1 MTKFTRPLLTASL
14 LGLSLNATALPFA
27 TYEARSAGM
36 GTTGVASSNI
46 ASAPFTNPAMLAA
59 QRFED
64 DFSLTAGLGVQAID
78 NENLLDDIEDFSDAY
93 DANDAAGMD
102 AAASRAN
109 GKRLDVLGNGALNVG
124 FSAEK
129 WAGAVSA
136 NRYIQA
142 NSGVRYD
149 AATNGLDSEIDLVGL
164 EVTEVGVS
172 LARQF
177 GRLSIGV
184 TPKSQSVTSYDSDS
198 VLLRTIDDLGDL
210 IDAAT
215 EEGEK
220 DHGGSVNADIGLV
233 YKLGEES
240 RWQVG
245 VVMRNISEQTYTTS
259 GNRTVKIEPQTRAGL
274 AYNGDIITVAVD
286 YDLQENDPLV
296 AGSDKTQMLAAGLE
310 IDAFNTLK
318 LRAGYV
324 KNTADVTGP
333 DDDLLSAG
341 LGVNILG
348 LQVDAAVMGNDN
360 NLSGFVQMGVQF

>member
-1 MTKFTRPLLTASL
+1 MQLTRPLLTAAL

-46 ASAPFTNPAMLAA
+46 ASAPFSNPAMLAA

-78 NENLLDDIEDFSDAY
+78 NENLLDDIEDFNDAY
-93 DANDAAGMD
+93 DANDLAGMD
-102 AAASRAN
+102 AAASRAD
-109 GKRLDVLGNGALNVG
+109 GKRIDVLGNGALNVG

-142 NSGVRYD
+142 NSGVQYD
-149 AATNGLDSEIDLVGL
+149 ASNNGADSTIDLVGL
-164 EVTEVGVS
+164 EVTEIGVS

-177 GRLSIGV
+177 GRFSVGF

-198 VLLRTIDDLGDL
+198 VLLRNTEDLGDL

-220 DHGGSVNADIGLV
+220 DHGGGVNADIGLV
-233 YKLGEES
+233 YRLGEES
-240 RWQVG
+240 RWQAG
-245 VVMRNISEQTYTTS
+245 VVVRNISEQTYTTS
-259 GNRTVKIEPQTRAGL
+259 GNRTVKIEPQSRAGL
-274 AYNGDIITVAVD
+274 AYNGDVFTVAVD
-286 YDLQENDPLV
+286 YDLSENDPLV
-296 AGSDKTQMLAAGLE
+296 AGGDKTQMLAAGLE
-310 IDAFNTLK
+310 FDIFSTLK
-318 LRAGYV
+318 LRAGYA
-324 KNTADVTGP
+324 KNTADVAGP

-341 LGVNILG
+341 LGLNILG
-348 LQVDAAVMGNDN
+348 LQADAAVMGNDN
-360 NLSGFVQMGVQF
+360 NLSGFVQLGVQF

>member
-1 MTKFTRPLLTASL
+1 MQLTRPLLTATL

-36 GTTGVASSNI
+36 GTTGVGSSNI

-64 DFSLTAGLGVQAID
+64 DFSLTAGLGMQAID
-78 NENLLDDIEDFSDAY
+78 NENLLDDIEDFNDAY
-93 DANDAAGMD
+93 DAGDLAGMD
-102 AAASRAN
+102 VAASRAD
-109 GKRLDVLGNGALNVG
+109 GKRIDVLGNGALNVG

-136 NRYIQA
+136 NSYIQA
-142 NSGVRYD
+142 NSGVRYLG
-149 AATNGLDSEIDLVGL
+149 TNGIDSEIDLVGL
-164 EVTEVGVS
+164 EVTEIGVS

-177 GRLSIGV
+177 GRLSLGF

-198 VLLRTIDDLGDL
+198 VLLRNTEDLGDL

-220 DHGGSVNADIGLV
+220 EHGGSVNADIGLV

-240 RWQVG
+240 RWQAG
-245 VVMRNISEQTYTTS
+245 LVVRNISEQTYTTS
-259 GNRTVKIEPQTRAGL
+259 RGNTVKIEPQSRAGL
-274 AYNGDIITVAVD
+274 AYNGDVITVTVD

-296 AGSDKTQMLAAGLE
+296 ADGDKTQMLAAGIE
-310 IDAFNTLK
+310 FDVFNTLK
-318 LRAGYV
+318 LRAGYA
-324 KNTADVTGP
+324 KNTAEVSGP

-341 LGVNILG
+341 LGLNILG

>member
-93 DANDAAGMD
+93 DAGDAAGTQ
-102 AAASRAN
+102 AAALSAD

-136 NRYIQA
+136 NQYIQA
-142 NSGVRYD
+142 NSGVTY
-149 AATNGLDSEIDLVGL
+149 AGSNGVDSTIDLVGL

-177 GRLSIGV
+177 GRLSIGL

-198 VLLRTIDDLGDL
+198 VLLRTVDDLSDL

-220 DHGGSVNADIGLV
+220 DHGGSLNADIGLV
-233 YKLGEES
+233 YQLGEES

-259 GNRTVKIEPQTRAGL
+259 RNNTVKIEPQTRAGL
-274 AYNGDIITVAVD
+274 AYNGDVITVAVD

-296 AGSDKTQMLAAGLE
+296 DGSDKTQMLAAGLE
-310 IDAFNTLK
+310 VDAFNTLK

-360 NLSGFVQMGVQF
+360 NLSGFVQMGLQF